1 MKKIQLLLFVFCFI
15 SSALSAEKLVTSQTP
30 WLSNP
35 GDTTFSVSFVM
46 PSADTRTFAVEY
58 RNILDDGAWSKQSA
72 EPAELEGNKI
82 FQANLKELKPGNSYE
97 YRIIASDGAVTENRI
112 FKTLDST
119 RKQHKVFFNS
129 DIHHRSSMLKF
140 MMGKGVKANCDLFVL
155 LGDQIGN
162 RMDPNSFVAIFDGFL
177 TDAAKAADGRWP
189 IVAVRGNHECR
200 GRGTSTDNWFKVFR
214 DSDGGDRTW
223 QSFRIGPVW
232 YMVLDSADFDS
243 DYQADKVYPRQKEW
257 IAKELETEACKT
269 ATFRVVLVHIS
280 NSCIDEKIMDL
291 VWNKMGVELLQSTDP
306 AKRIHLMVSGHRHR
320 YVRSDAGSTLFK
332 VNSSSFGD
340 NPSGRPNKD
349 LPYTSVLLDARGN
362 GGVEYCYAI
371 MEATAESLV
380 FQAFDG
386 QTLKPIDHFSVTP
399 DGKVKDLMDVPS
411 FEN

>member
-1 MKKIQLLLFVFCFI
+1 MKKIQLLFFMLC
-15 SSALSAEKLVTSQTP
+15 SAFSVLSAEKLITAQTP

-46 PSADTRTFAVEY
+46 PAGDKRTFTVEY
-58 RNILDDGAWSKQSA
+58 RNVIDDGAWSKSTA
-72 EPAELEGNKI
+72 IPAELEGNNI
-82 FQANLKELKPGNSYE
+82 FQVNLKGLQPGNSYE
-97 YRIIASDGAVTENRI
+97 YRIVASDGAVSENRI

-119 RKQHKVFFNS
+119 RKRHKIFLNS

-140 MMGKGVKANCDLFVL
+140 MMGKGIKANCDAFIL

-189 IVAVRGNHECR
+189 IVAARGNHECR

-280 NSCIDEKIMDL
+280 NSCIDEKIEEL
-291 VWNKMGVELLQSTDP
+291 VWNKMGLELLQSTDP

-320 YVRSDAGSTLFK
+320 YVRSDAGS
-332 VNSSSFGD
+332 
-340 NPSGRPNKD
+340 PSCR
-349 LPYTSVLLDARGN
+349 
-362 GGVEYCYAI
+362 
-371 MEATAESLV
+371 TA
-380 FQAFDG
+380 G
-386 QTLKPIDHFSVTP
+386 
-399 DGKVKDLMDVPS
+399 
-411 FEN
+411 

>member
-1 MKKIQLLLFVFCFI
+1 MKKIQLLFFMLC
-15 SSALSAEKLVTSQTP
+15 SAFSVLSAEKLITAQTP

-35 GDTTFSVSFVM
+35 GDTTFSISFVM
-46 PSADTRTFAVEY
+46 PAEDKRTFTVEY
-58 RNILDDGAWSKQSA
+58 RNVIDDGAWSKSTA
-72 EPAELEGNKI
+72 IPAELEGNNI
-82 FQANLKELKPGNSYE
+82 FQANLKGLKPGNSYE
-97 YRIIASDGAVTENRI
+97 YRIAASDGAVTENRI

-119 RKQHKVFFNS
+119 RKRHKIFLNS

-140 MMGKGVKANCDLFVL
+140 MMGKGIKANCDLFIL

-177 TDAAKAADGRWP
+177 TDAAKAAKGCWP
-189 IVAVRGNHECR
+189 IVALRGNHECR

-269 ATFRVVLVHIS
+269 ATFRVVMVHIP
-280 NSCIDEKIMDL
+280 NSCIDEKVEEL
-291 VWNKMGVELLQSTDP
+291 VWNKMGLELLQSTDP

-320 YVRSDAGSTLFK
+320 YIRSDAGSPLFK
-332 VNSSSFGD
+332 VNSSRFGD
-340 NPSGRPNKD
+340 NPSGKSAKD
-349 LPYTSVLLDARGN
+349 QPYTSVILDARGN

-371 MEATAESLV
+371 MESTPEAIV

-386 QTLKPIDHFSVTP
+386 QTLKPIDHFSIAP
-399 DGKVKDLMDVPS
+399 DGKVKDLMEVPS
-411 FEN
+411 FEY